1 VRAEGAARASHIRH
15 EAGTDTAHVRMHA
28 EGMDERT
35 GSERDSKRKGDALP
49 PDVARA
55 AGAGAAEADTAEA
68 GAAGAGA
75 GPEEGSSPHTWIAL
89 PVGRAETGPTI
100 SQLVEAVRA
109 AGGMVGGEAL
119 FDPRYEPE
127 MRRFLT
133 RALEMEGIP
142 LPKGGDTP

>member
-1 VRAEGAARASHIRH
+1 
-15 EAGTDTAHVRMHA
+15 
-28 EGMDERT
+28 MDERT
-35 GSERDSKRKGDALP
+35 GSEPESVPKGDALP
-49 PDVARA
+49 PEVARAAGARVAEASAEGARA
-55 AGAGAAEADTAEA
+55 AGAGAE
-68 GAAGAGA
+68 
-75 GPEEGSSPHTWIAL
+75 PEEGMSPHTWIAL

-100 SQLVEAVRA
+100 AQLVEAVRA

-127 MRRFLT
+127 MRRFLM

>member
-1 VRAEGAARASHIRH
+1 
-15 EAGTDTAHVRMHA
+15 
-28 EGMDERT
+28 MDERT
-35 GSERDSKRKGDALP
+35 GSEPESVPTGDALP
-49 PDVARA
+49 PEVARA
-55 AGAGAAEADTAEA
+55 AGAGAARAAGAE
-68 GAAGAGA
+68 AAGAGA
-75 GPEEGSSPHTWIAL
+75 EPVEGMSPHTWIAL

-100 SQLVEAVRA
+100 AQLVEAVRA

-127 MRRFLT
+127 MRRFLM